1 MFENILEKIK
11 LMQNFLSKTYSFIKN
26 FMFYLIYYKPTKA
39 ALNYIQN
46 FVSPENFL
54 EGICERLS
62 ESVLIEYYQKMEY
75 NNINIYDYDN
85 KTIDLLYENLVDG
98 NYTSLML
105 MITSNPN
112 MRINDYYCYYLLIKN
127 NQLLKEKLFENK
139 NFHKH
144 IIQFIKKSKIKFN
157 DKLSFKIKF
166 KNNHNHNIDNNIEN
180 NISCMSCYED
190 LNNTYYS
197 CCKRCKTELDL
208 SCLNQWIKMDKNT
221 CITCRINLLDDNES
235 YNLILLQKYLDYL
248 IISKELD
255 LYRFDE
261 LPS

>member
-1 MFENILEKIK
+1 
-11 LMQNFLSKTYSFIKN
+11 
-26 FMFYLIYYKPTKA
+26 
-39 ALNYIQN
+39 
-46 FVSPENFL
+46 
-54 EGICERLS
+54 
-62 ESVLIEYYQKMEY
+62 
-75 NNINIYDYDN
+75 
-85 KTIDLLYENLVDG
+85 
-98 NYTSLML
+98 
-105 MITSNPN
+105 
-112 MRINDYYCYYLLIKN
+112 
-127 NQLLKEKLFENK
+127 
-139 NFHKH
+139 
-144 IIQFIKKSKIKFN
+144 
-157 DKLSFKIKF
+157 
-166 KNNHNHNIDNNIEN
+166 
-180 NISCMSCYED
+180 MSCYED